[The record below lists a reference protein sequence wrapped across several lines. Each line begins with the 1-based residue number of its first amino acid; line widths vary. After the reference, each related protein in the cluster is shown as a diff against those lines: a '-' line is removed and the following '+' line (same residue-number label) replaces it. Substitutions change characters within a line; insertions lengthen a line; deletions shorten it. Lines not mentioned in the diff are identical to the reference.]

1 LRKTF
6 ALLRDL
12 ARQRSYLLYSMA
24 LERAR
29 RGDYEL
35 AKRYIKIMIKI
46 TSKAN
51 LKLPRRIKR
60 SICRRCH
67 VPLIPGVTLSVRIRS
82 EGKGSRV
89 VYKCLLCGWI
99 RRFLIKTS
107 KRKSASE

>member
-1 LRKTF
+1 MF
-6 ALLRDL
+6 LRDL
-12 ARQRSYLLYSMA
+12 ALQRSYLLYNMA
-24 LERAR
+24 LERVR
-29 RGDYEL
+29 KGDYEL
-35 AKRYIKIMIKI
+35 ARRYIEIMLKI

-60 SICRRCH
+60 NICRRCYI
-67 VPLIPGVTLSVRIRS
+67 PLIPGLTLSVRIKS

-107 KRKSASE
+107 KRRSVSE

>member
-1 LRKTF
+1 VVF
-6 ALLRDL
+6 LRDL
-12 ARQRSYLLYSMA
+12 ALQRSYLLYNMA

-35 AKRYIKIMIKI
+35 ARRYIEIMLKIA
-46 TSKAN
+46 SKAN

-60 SICRRCH
+60 SICRRCY

-82 EGKGSRV
+82 EGRGSRV

-99 RRFLIKTS
+99 RRFLIKNS
-107 KRKSASE
+107 RRKSVSE